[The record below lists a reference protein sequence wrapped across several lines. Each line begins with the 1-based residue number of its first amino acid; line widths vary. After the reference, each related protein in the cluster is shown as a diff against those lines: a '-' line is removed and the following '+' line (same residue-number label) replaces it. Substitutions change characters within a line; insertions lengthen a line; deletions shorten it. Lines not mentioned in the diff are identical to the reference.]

1 MKGKSNW
8 YGRECEGRYADIDTV
23 FVRTEIPG
31 NYYKYPH
38 IYFTIEYVKNC
49 IQLHQPSNSEDN
61 KRWDAIL
68 EILETNQIVTI
79 EADRHTIKNIPLG
92 VFNRVHIIYR
102 IEDRYPIDLLKNTD
116 TISIDTGKYASIQSM
131 KGCMQRITPDD
142 YKYDRNDK

>member
-8 YGRECEGRYADIDTV
+8 YGRECEGRFADIDTV
-23 FVRTEIPG
+23 FVRTEIPD
-31 NYYKYPH
+31 NYKEYPH
-38 IYFTIEYVKNC
+38 IYFTIEYVRNC
-49 IQLHQPSNSEDN
+49 NQPYLPPTPNDA
-61 KRWDAIL
+61 WDDIL
-68 EILETNQIVTI
+68 DILETNQIVTI
-79 EADRHTIKNIPLG
+79 EADCHTIKNIPLG

>member
-23 FVRTEIPG
+23 FVRTEIPD
-31 NYYKYPH
+31 NYKEYPH
-38 IYFTIEYVKNC
+38 IYFTIEYVRNC
-49 IQLHQPSNSEDN
+49 NQAYLPPTPPDA
-61 KRWDAIL
+61 WDDIL
-68 EILETNQIVTI
+68 EILETNQVVTI

>member
-23 FVRTEIPG
+23 FVRTEIPD
-31 NYYKYPH
+31 NYKEYPH
-38 IYFTIEYVKNC
+38 IYFTIEYVRNC
-49 IQLHQPSNSEDN
+49 NQPYLPPTPNDA
-61 KRWDAIL
+61 WDDIL
-68 EILETNQIVTI
+68 DILETNQIVTI
-79 EADRHTIKNIPLG
+79 EADYHTIKNIPLG

>member
-8 YGRECEGRYADIDTV
+8 YGRECEGRFADIDTV
-23 FVRTEIPG
+23 FVRTEIPD
-31 NYYKYPH
+31 NYKEYPH
-38 IYFTIEYVKNC
+38 IYFTIEYVRNC
-49 IQLHQPSNSEDN
+49 TQPYLPPEPNDA
-61 KRWDAIL
+61 WDDIL
-68 EILETNQIVTI
+68 EILETNQVVTI

-142 YKYDRNDK
+142 YKYDRNDQ